1 MVRSIK
7 KNLLFSVS
15 CKIEEEKKSKSLN
28 NTVDEKRIH
37 KQQRWINWF
46 YKQYFKGTMSRDFR
60 LFFIKKLHLGP
71 IWTGINGFANIF
83 AFAKLFA
90 KIGEIRVSA

>member
-1 MVRSIK
+1 MVRRIK

-37 KQQRWINWF
+37 KQQR
-46 YKQYFKGTMSRDFR
+46 
-60 LFFIKKLHLGP
+60 
-71 IWTGINGFANIF
+71 
-83 AFAKLFA
+83 
-90 KIGEIRVSA
+90 

>member
-46 YKQYFKGTMSRDFR
+46 INDILKGQCHEIFDSFLSKNSTLAQYEQ
-60 LFFIKKLHLGP
+60 
-71 IWTGINGFANIF
+71 A
-83 AFAKLFA
+83 
-90 KIGEIRVSA
+90 

>member
-7 KNLLFSVS
+7 KNQLFSVS

-37 KQQRWINWF
+37 KQQR
-46 YKQYFKGTMSRDFR
+46 
-60 LFFIKKLHLGP
+60 
-71 IWTGINGFANIF
+71 
-83 AFAKLFA
+83 
-90 KIGEIRVSA
+90 